1 MADTA
6 HSPATPIAAGLLPA
20 DRARQEAVRLL
31 LQGAIYD
38 PITFRFLRD
47 AGLQEGMRVLDIGSG
62 AGSVSLLI
70 SGLVGPDGEV
80 VGMDCSPEMI
90 DLATQRI
97 RIKGRTN
104 ISFVQGDVSSV
115 QPDGSFDAIVG
126 RFILRELSSR
136 EHALERLWSL
146 IRPSGLIALQEKV
159 LAIPVTSMP
168 PLPSVEQTRMWL
180 DQARSRAGV
189 EVQMG
194 AKLASLFASAG
205 LPAPVI
211 RMETPVGYGADWC
224 GFDYLAE
231 TLRAAMPVIQLYG
244 IASEREIGIETLAD
258 RMRAEAARLNAV
270 VMLTPCI
277 GAFATQSHQNP

>member
-1 MADTA
+1 MADGGD
-6 HSPATPIAAGLLPA
+6 SPANLFGAGLRPPN
-20 DRARQEAVRLL
+20 RAREEAVRLL
-31 LQGAIYD
+31 FQAAIYD

-47 AGLQEGMRVLDIGSG
+47 AGLQEGMRVLDVGSG
-62 AGSVSLLI
+62 VGSVSLVI
-70 SGLVGPDGEV
+70 SELVGSDGDI

-90 DLATQRI
+90 NVARQRI

-104 ISFVQGDVSSV
+104 ISFVQGDVSLV
-115 QPDGSFDAIVG
+115 QPDGPFDAIVG
-126 RFILRELSSR
+126 RFILRELTSR
-136 EHALERLWSL
+136 EHTLTQLRALL
-146 IRPSGLIALQEKV
+146 RPSGVIAFQEKV

-168 PLPSVEQTRMWL
+168 LLASVEQTRVWL
-180 DQARSRAGV
+180 DETRSRAGV

-194 AKLASLFASAG
+194 AKLASVFVSAG

-231 TLRAAMPVIQLYG
+231 TLRAAMPAIQLYG
-244 IASEREIGIETLAD
+244 IASEREISIDSLAS
-258 RMRAEAARLNAV
+258 RMRAEAERLDAV

-277 GAFATQSHQNP
+277 GAFAAL